1 MGKLRVFF
9 TIALVAALLPLNA
22 FARYEEGD
30 IVQDPKHPNIKR
42 EMIEEVSQKWL
53 VHITGKLPVTAT
65 LNGHDYV
72 DLGIK
77 VDGKLIMWA
86 ACDVG
91 ATKPEQAGTTYG
103 WGEVEHKAKL
113 GGGGSV
119 SYGQKVYRST
129 ILGNPK
135 YDAARKH
142 WGGKWRMPTVPEL
155 YMLIRKCTWEQA
167 EMNGQRGFLL
177 TSLKNG
183 NMLFLPSLGSDDIY
197 CDYWSTDECDMEGK
211 LQACKLNAEGASS
224 WRDRVVI
231 GRSLRTDQLPI
242 RAVFIP

>member
-65 LNGHDYV
+65 LNGHGYV

-77 VDGKLIMWA
+77 VEGKLIMWA

-91 ATKPEQAGTTYG
+91 SMKPEQVGTTYG
-103 WGEVEHKAKL
+103 WAEVDHK
-113 GGGGSV
+113 
-119 SYGQKVYRST
+119 
-129 ILGNPK
+129 
-135 YDAARKH
+135 
-142 WGGKWRMPTVPEL
+142 
-155 YMLIRKCTWEQA
+155 
-167 EMNGQRGFLL
+167 
-177 TSLKNG
+177 
-183 NMLFLPSLGSDDIY
+183 
-197 CDYWSTDECDMEGK
+197 
-211 LQACKLNAEGASS
+211 
-224 WRDRVVI
+224 
-231 GRSLRTDQLPI
+231 
-242 RAVFIP
+242 